1 MYRLQRI
8 PLPRYRRTEMI
19 ESDLRHRWIEW
30 IVTTFEN
37 RRCVF
42 GSLVYPRKPL
52 LTDIPKS
59 ARIYTEQVLRRIFIV
74 EQTSGEE
81 IRRTRIQPIPMT
93 GLPDFPHLHFVME
106 IPNRFSPADFISLC
120 EARWYRMNRRNIPLP
135 LQLAKV
141 EEIRDLP
148 AIARYITKEY
158 RGTEGQN
165 IILTH
170 ATHLKESAV
179 A

>member
-1 MYRLQRI
+1 M
-8 PLPRYRRTEMI
+8 M

-42 GSLVYPRKPL
+42 GSLVYPSKPR

-59 ARIYTEQVLRRIFIV
+59 ARIYTEQVLRRSCKSHPEPLRRIFVV
-74 EQTSGEE
+74 EHTPGEE
-81 IRRTRIQPIPMT
+81 IRRTRIQPTPMT

-106 IPNRFSPADFISLC
+106 VPNGVSPADFITLC
-120 EARWYRMNRRNIPLP
+120 EARWYRMNRRNLPLP
-135 LQLAKV
+135 PQLAKV
-141 EEIRDLP
+141 EEIRDLS